1 MLDAHPATQWL
12 CSMAHFGTQEA
23 VRPPYHLPFQFL
35 PERLFM
41 SFPTPLRY
49 SARLSRALQLSRS
62 LCLSRLAIIAGTST
76 LLSMSPAWS
85 QTAPLLDV
93 AGLSK
98 GVPACTDFYMYANE
112 RWLLD
117 AKIPADRSSW
127 GAGAELGQRNET
139 VLREALE
146 AASRNPEAIPN
157 VAVKKAVEFFISGM
171 DTATIEQQGA
181 KPLTGELQR
190 IAGIKRKA
198 ELPEAFAHFNRL
210 GISAPI
216 TFSVVQD
223 EKDATHYMVSLL
235 QGGLGLPDRD
245 FYFTEDAK
253 FEEWRLEYKRH
264 IANMFVL
271 LGQSEA
277 DAKHDADKVYALEK
291 KLAQASMTAV
301 QTRDPKAVYNPH
313 RVARLTAEAP
323 GMSWSAYFQ
332 SAKLRSPGRINVA
345 QPKFM
350 AEVAKLANKEALE
363 DWQAYLRWH
372 LVRSSASK
380 MSSAFELENFR
391 FYDGVLDGKQKQP
404 PRHRTVVR
412 NIGDYYGDKRLGEGL
427 SQLFVEKT
435 FSPEAKAKALQLVG
449 NLKLALRDRLEAIEW
464 MTPPTKKRAQ
474 EKLAAMQIKIGY
486 PDKWQDFS
494 AVKVDSKAYLAN
506 GWVLNERDF
515 DRDLAKL
522 GKPVDRS
529 VWEMGA
535 YIVNAYYNANLNEIV
550 FPAGILQ
557 PPYFN
562 PAADD
567 AVNYGA
573 IGMVI
578 GHEIT
583 HGFDDSGRQYD
594 AKGNL
599 KDWWT
604 KQDAKNYLARSEGVV
619 KQFSAYEGVE
629 GLKVN
634 GRLTLGENISDL
646 GGLKI
651 AYLALQKA
659 ASSHTPA
666 SIDGLT
672 AEQRFFMSYAQSSR
686 SLVRPEVERVRLTND
701 GHSPPRFRVRG
712 PLANLPEFAAAF
724 GCKPGDPALQS
735 AVERVNIW

>member
-1 MLDAHPATQWL
+1 MSFSSPFSHPAR
-12 CSMAHFGTQEA
+12 SG
-23 VRPPYHLPFQFL
+23 
-35 PERLFM
+35 
-41 SFPTPLRY
+41 
-49 SARLSRALQLSRS
+49 RALQLSRA
-62 LCLSRLAIIAGTST
+62 LPLSRTLRLSRTLHSLSLSIIAAST
-76 LLSMSPAWS
+76 LLSLSPAWS
-85 QTAPLLDV
+85 QSTQTPPLLDV

-98 GVPACTDFYMYANE
+98 AVPACTDFYMYANE
-112 RWLLD
+112 RWLLET
-117 AKIPADRSSW
+117 KIPPDRSTW
-127 GAGAELGQRNET
+127 GAGAELGQRNEA

-146 AASRNPEAIPN
+146 AGSRNPQAITN
-157 VAVKKAVEFFISGM
+157 IAARKAVEYFISGM
-171 DTATIEQQGA
+171 DTATIEQLGA
-181 KPLTGELQR
+181 KPLAGELQR

-198 ELPEAFAHFNRL
+198 ELPEAFAHFNRM
-210 GISAPI
+210 GIAAPVA
-216 TFSVVQD
+216 FDVVQD
-223 EKDATHYMVSLL
+223 EKDATHYMVSLS

-245 FYFTEDAK
+245 FYFTNDAK
-253 FEEWRLEYKRH
+253 SEEWRLEYKRH
-264 IANMFVL
+264 IGKMFVL

-277 DAKHDADKVYALEK
+277 DANRDAEKVYELEK
-291 KLAQASMTAV
+291 KLAYASMTAV
-301 QTRDPKAVYNPH
+301 QVRDPKAVYNPR

-323 GMSWSAYFQ
+323 GMSWSSYFQ
-332 SAKLRSPGRINVA
+332 AAKLRSAGRINIG

-350 AEVAKLANKEALE
+350 KEVAKLANKESLG

-380 MSSAFELENFR
+380 MASAFELENFR

-404 PRHRTVVR
+404 PRHRAVVK
-412 NIGDYYGDKRLGEGL
+412 NIGDTYGDLRLGEGL
-427 SQLFVEKT
+427 SQLFIEKT
-435 FSPEAKAKALQLVG
+435 FPAEAKAKAQQLVG
-449 NLKLALRDRLEAIEW
+449 NLKLALRDRLDAIDW
-464 MTPPTKKRAQ
+464 MAPKTKKRAQ
-474 EKLAAMQIKIGY
+474 EKLASMQIKIGY

-494 AVKVDSKAYLAN
+494 SVNVNSKAYLAN
-506 GWVLNERDF
+506 GWVLNEREF
-515 DRDLAKL
+515 DRNLAKL

-529 VWEMGA
+529 VWQMGA
-535 YIVNAYYNANLNEIV
+535 YIVNAYYSANLNEIV

-604 KQDAKNYLARSEGVV
+604 KEDAKQYLARSEAVV
-619 KQFSAYEGVE
+619 KQFNAYEGVE

-659 ASSHTPA
+659 SSTHTPA

-672 AEQRFFMSYAQSSR
+672 AEQRFFLSYAQSWR
-686 SLVRPEVERVRLTND
+686 SLARPEVERVRLTND
-701 GHSPPRFRVRG
+701 GHSPPRFRVKG
-712 PLANLPEFAAAF
+712 PIANLPEFAKAF
-724 GCKPGDPALQS
+724 GCKPGDAALHS
-735 AVERVNIW
+735 AAARVNIW